1 MFLNTAAP
9 RSLTIFSGPDGST
22 FQRHALRYQKILAR
36 EGVALKILPSE
47 GSSDNLKRLADAKA
61 EIDIGFVLGGE
72 AREAKFENLVSLG
85 SVALQPLLVFHS
97 GEPRQLLSEFKG
109 RRINVG
115 PPGSGTQTLALALL
129 KANGIV
135 AGDGTTIDQTD
146 LEDPARELRDGKVDV
161 VFLMSESTATTV
173 MRNLMRDAGVH
184 LFNFAQADGYVRR
197 INTLSKL
204 HLPRGTLDF
213 GKDIPPHDVS
223 LIGPTVQLVARES
236 LHPALS
242 DLLLEAAREVHGSP
256 GLYRKRG
263 EFPAAHEGEFRMSPD
278 ATRYYASGKSFLYR
292 TFPFWMASLIARV
305 LAVAHAQGVIHR
317 DLKPENVIQT
327 PSGIVKVL
335 DFGLARQ
342 DGSSG
347 QRLTQSGTV
356 VGTPGYMAPE
366 QILGEHLD
374 FRADLFAL
382 GVLLYELVSG
392 TNPFEGS
399 TYGVTVDR
407 ILRNDP
413 PPLVTSAHQPSA
425 LAPVVARCLA
435 KDPKDRYAS
444 TPALVTDLELVHMAS
459 GVHATPGAGS
469 KRASTSARNRRPPPT
484 RWWWEFH
491 QVSISV
497 IYVLLMFPIWHVRS
511 WLPRPWGGVVLFAAL
526 ACAALATSLRLHLT
540 FTARVYPGELAT
552 QRAWARP
559 WTRGCDV
566 GLAAMLLLAA
576 LAIGAAHQAWAT
588 LLVTMAIVTLVASLV
603 IEPATTKA
611 AFTRRSATMRA
622 RNDPP

>member
-1 MFLNTAAP
+1 MPRTTDRAQPGQSDIRAEVRAVFDAVRRRDPEDRPALLDEACAGKPELRAQVEALLGAWDDRSEAFVSGTAGA
-9 RSLTIFSGPDGST
+9 RHLPD
-22 FQRHALRYQKILAR
+22 AR
-36 EGVALKILPSE
+36 EGKAALIGHYVVHDEIGRGGMGIVYLADDTLLSRRVALKAIHPELSQRPEQRERLRLEARAAAALSHPGVATVFALEEFDGVLYLASEFVPGRTLRQILHDGPLP
-47 GSSDNLKRLADAKA
+47 DDTAA
-61 EIDIGFVLGGE
+61 DIGM
-72 AREAKFENLVSLG
+72 
-85 SVALQPLLVFHS
+85 Q
-97 GEPRQLLSEFKG
+97 
-109 RRINVG
+109 
-115 PPGSGTQTLALALL
+115 
-129 KANGIV
+129 
-135 AGDGTTIDQTD
+135 
-146 LEDPARELRDGKVDV
+146 
-161 VFLMSESTATTV
+161 
-173 MRNLMRDAGVH
+173 
-184 LFNFAQADGYVRR
+184 
-197 INTLSKL
+197 
-204 HLPRGTLDF
+204 
-213 GKDIPPHDVS
+213 
-223 LIGPTVQLVARES
+223 
-236 LHPALS
+236 
-242 DLLLEAAREVHGSP
+242 
-256 GLYRKRG
+256 
-263 EFPAAHEGEFRMSPD
+263 
-278 ATRYYASGKSFLYR
+278 
-292 TFPFWMASLIARV
+292 IARV

-342 DGSSG
+342 DGSAG

-622 RNDPP
+622 RNNPP

>member
-1 MFLNTAAP
+1 MTSPKIYLSRALARLNALFGRGLVISMTSIVVIGLALSLAAFLFLNTAAP
-9 RSLTIFSGPDGST
+9 RTLTIASGPAGSS
-22 FQRHALRYQKILAR
+22 FQRYAERYQKILAR
-36 EGVALKILPSE
+36 EGVVLKILPSE

-305 LAVAHAQGVIHR
+305 LAVLVPI
-317 DLKPENVIQT
+317 
-327 PSGIVKVL
+327 
-335 DFGLARQ
+335 
-342 DGSSG
+342 
-347 QRLTQSGTV
+347 
-356 VGTPGYMAPE
+356 
-366 QILGEHLD
+366 
-374 FRADLFAL
+374 
-382 GVLLYELVSG
+382 VLLLI
-392 TNPFEGS
+392 PAM
-399 TYGVTVDR
+399 R
-407 ILRNDP
+407 I
-413 PPLVTSAHQPSA
+413 
-425 LAPVVARCLA
+425 APVVYRWRFESRIYRWYRVL
-435 KDPKDRYAS
+435 
-444 TPALVTDLELVHMAS
+444 LELEREALE
-459 GVHATPGAGS
+459 TELGAE
-469 KRASTSARNRRPPPT
+469 RREELLRQLDHIETAVNR
-484 RWWWEFH
+484 
-491 QVSISV
+491 I
-497 IYVLLMFPIWHVRS
+497 
-511 WLPRPWGGVVLFAAL
+511 
-526 ACAALATSLRLHLT
+526 
-540 FTARVYPGELAT
+540 
-552 QRAWARP
+552 
-559 WTRGCDV
+559 
-566 GLAAMLLLAA
+566 
-576 LAIGAAHQAWAT
+576 AI
-588 LLVTMAIVTLVASLV
+588 
-603 IEPATTKA
+603 PA
-611 AFTRRSATMRA
+611 AFGDLFYALRGHIGFVRNNLTSPRRT
-622 RNDPP
+622 